1 MENIL
6 RLKLLQIVGQYI
18 STTLFKHT
26 FSIVLLALVD
36 ARYKF
41 IIVDVGSYGRNSD
54 GGIFARSSLGKQLEN
69 GTLNIPEGKY
79 LPNTTTTAPYVMVG
93 DEAFP
98 LKTYLLRP
106 YPGRQLAEDADKANF
121 NHRLSL
127 ARQLVENAFGI
138 LTQRFRIFCRRVKMS
153 PENVD
158 YVILATCV
166 LHNFLRERI
175 DGMHLLDCH
184 YDGSQYSQPQV
195 SYFKALNNQPGRPA
209 DDAFAVR
216 DLFKNY
222 LASTAVQEIETT

>member
-1 MENIL
+1 M
-6 RLKLLQIVGQYI
+6 
-18 STTLFKHT
+18 
-26 FSIVLLALVD
+26 LLALVD

-54 GGIFARSSLGKQLEN
+54 GGIFARSSLGKHLEN
-69 GTLNIPEGKY
+69 GTLNIPRGKF
-79 LPNTTTTAPYVMVG
+79 LPNTTTIAPYIMVG

-106 YPGRQLAEDADKANF
+106 YPGRQSAGDADKENF

-127 ARQLVENAFGI
+127 ARRLVENAFGI
-138 LTQRFRIFCRRVKMS
+138 LTQRFRIFCRRMKMA

-166 LHNFLRERI
+166 LHNFLRDRS
-175 DGMHLLDCH
+175 DNMYLLH
-184 YDGSQYSQPQV
+184 SQNDLVENSQPHV
-195 SYFKALNNQPGRPA
+195 PYFEPLINQPGRPA

-216 DLFKNY
+216 EIFKNY
-222 LASTAVQEIETT
+222 LASTISQEIGTTYYVNTSH